1 MKCDAFKGFE
11 HGLRP
16 QGALKK
22 RQQKNNGGKHLTRLL
37 SYRKMGIY
45 LVIKTW
51 ISSLAL
57 MDFASI
63 FHDFVQSCA
72 FVCSCCN
79 VLISKV

>member
-1 MKCDAFKGFE
+1 M
-11 HGLRP
+11 HQRVMNT
-16 QGALKK
+16 ALGD
-22 RQQKNNGGKHLTRLL
+22 RVKHLTHLP

-45 LVIKTW
+45 LAIKPW

-72 FVCSCCN
+72 LYIVAATF
-79 VLISKV
+79 

>member
-1 MKCDAFKGFE
+1 MKRDASKSFE

-16 QGALKK
+16 QGVLKK
-22 RQQKNNGGKHLTRLL
+22 NNNNNGGKYLTHLP

-45 LVIKTW
+45 LAIKTW

-72 FVCSCCN
+72 LYVVAAMF
-79 VLISKV
+79 